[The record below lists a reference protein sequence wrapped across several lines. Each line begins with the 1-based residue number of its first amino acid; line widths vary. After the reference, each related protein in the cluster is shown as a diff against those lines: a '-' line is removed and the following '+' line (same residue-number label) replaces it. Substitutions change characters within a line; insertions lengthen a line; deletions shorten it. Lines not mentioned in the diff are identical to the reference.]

1 MRSLRSTLTH
11 CCMFS
16 LKQLTHTRSDGSDG
30 SRLTQTTPRPE
41 TSPASDIK
49 HNQHPPTREYQVGPR
64 RLDKFR
70 QDNFMEGGRTARWM
84 VGLCNDEVNAGVCTV
99 EAKAW
104 HATAKATQECAMS
117 KPKHG
122 RHGQAALPHAHVRAV
137 SADREHTGLA
147 VVSGHAVLEPLPT
160 AQAARRVVVR
170 APQPAV
176 VVVRA
181 TPRVLPPENVQRRWH
196 ARIAMY
202 G

>member
-84 VGLCNDEVNAGVCTV
+84 VGLCNDEVNAGVCNV

-104 HATAKATQECAMS
+104 QTWPGCAS
-117 KPKHG
+117 ARTCPSSL
-122 RHGQAALPHAHVRAV
+122 RRPRAHR
-137 SADREHTGLA
+137 TG
-147 VVSGHAVLEPLPT
+147 SGVG
-160 AQAARRVVVR
+160 ARRTGTASHSAGSTASR
-170 APQPAV
+170 SPRTTASCRRRTCYPEGPA
-176 VVVRA
+176 A
-181 TPRVLPPENVQRRWH
+181 
-196 ARIAMY
+196 
-202 G
+202 